1 MVEGQRLEQ
10 INDFKAIFIFR
21 VVHRTDIGEHVKRS
35 VVIVV
40 QKPSDVGK
48 GMRRDHRHKIFVRPL
63 LADSENV
70 AREPV
75 GESG

>member
-1 MVEGQRLEQ
+1 MVVRERLEQ

-40 QKPSDVGK
+40 QKPSDGGK
-48 GMRRDHRHKIFVRPL
+48 GMRRDHRHKVFVRPL
-63 LADSENV
+63 LADSEDV
-70 AREPV
+70 ALEPV
-75 GESG
+75 VESG

>member
-40 QKPSDVGK
+40 QEPSDGGK
-48 GMRRDHRHKIFVRPL
+48 GMRFGHRHKIFVRPL
-63 LADSENV
+63 LADSKEV
-70 AREPV
+70 VREPV
-75 GESG
+75 VESG